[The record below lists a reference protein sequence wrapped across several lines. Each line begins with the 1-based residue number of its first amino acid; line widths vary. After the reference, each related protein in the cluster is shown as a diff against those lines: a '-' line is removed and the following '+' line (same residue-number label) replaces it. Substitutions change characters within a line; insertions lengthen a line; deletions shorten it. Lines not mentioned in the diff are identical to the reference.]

1 MRKATPAEFKDWQEE
16 ELNWWA
22 KRQLNF
28 VAIATLVQLSALGFM
43 LMSFYLLS
51 IAFS

>member
-1 MRKATPAEFKDWQEE
+1 MKKATSTEFSQWQEN

-28 VAIATLVQLSALGFM
+28 VAIATIVQLSALAFM
-43 LMSFYLLS
+43 FISFYLIS

>member
-1 MRKATPAEFKDWQEE
+1 MKKATTIEIQEWQED

-22 KRQLNF
+22 DKQFNF
-28 VAIATLVQLSALGFM
+28 VAIATLIQLSALGFM
-43 LMSFYLLS
+43 LGSFYLLS

>member
-1 MRKATPAEFKDWQEE
+1 MRKATSTEFENWQEE

-43 LMSFYLLS
+43 LVSFYLLS